1 MSDVI
6 DGDAAL
12 CRQVAAVVERRDA
25 LVPLVDAVA
34 DSVAAEIGSGA
45 GSRWRAVAA
54 ALASADP
61 GRAVAAA
68 RTDPG
73 AWLPLF
79 PASAAGDAHLPR
91 LLAEA
96 RRPLLRVG
104 RRWSTLA
111 YPLIVFGVATLVMVL
126 LSITVMPAFRKLF
139 DDFGLQLPLVTR
151 IVLGITDVLASGWP
165 AATLGGLALL
175 AGWWLAVRRSPGGPA
190 VTAGFTQALAGLV
203 AGGVP
208 ADEAVALAARGVGVA
223 WPSRGKPPPL
233 SHAARAALAL
243 PPATAGRVLEAVAAC
258 HEDRTRRAA
267 AGMAWFVGPVAVG
280 VMGTLVGLIT
290 AALFAPLIKL
300 VVALS

>member
-1 MSDVI
+1 MSEVT

-12 CRQVAAVVERRDA
+12 CRRVAAVVERRDA
-25 LVPLVDAVA
+25 LVPLIDAVA
-34 DSVAAEIGSGA
+34 DSVAAEIGFGA

-68 RTDPG
+68 GTDPG

-79 PASAAGDAHLPR
+79 PASAAGAAHLPR

-96 RRPLLRVG
+96 RRPLLRAG
-104 RRWSTLA
+104 RRWSPLA
-111 YPLIVFGVATLVMVL
+111 YPLFVFGVATLVLVL
-126 LSITVMPAFRKLF
+126 LSITVMPAFRKPF
-139 DDFGLQLPLVTR
+139 DDFGLELPPVTQ
-151 IVLGITDVLASGWP
+151 IVLGIGWP

-175 AGWWLAVRRSPGGPA
+175 AGWQLAVWRSPGGPA
-190 VTAGFTQALAGLV
+190 VTAGFTHALAGLV

-258 HEDRTRRAA
+258 HEDRTRWAA
-267 AGMAWFVGPVAVG
+267 AGMAWFVGPVLVG
-280 VMGTLVGLIT
+280 VMGVLVGLIT
-290 AALFAPLIKL
+290 AALFAPVIKL